1 MSDIKTKVALITA
14 IDNLIDTTTYNGE
27 TQGLLQGLF
36 ALVQQS
42 NRSFE
47 REKAFKAKKTVHSA
61 PTSGKV
67 MPPNADFSKEDFEK
81 KTAKKVAEPVKEQ
94 PKAAEPEPMILTDDE
109 IKTPSNDSDILD
121 LVTDGLDKAKAN
133 FKTPAQFKKKLSAL
147 GIESKGKT
155 HEEIFEDLK
164 AAFNNLK

>member
-14 IDNLIDTTTYNGE
+14 IDNLIDTTAYNGE

-36 ALVQQS
+36 ALVQQN

-47 REKAFKAKKTVHSA
+47 REKSFKLKKTIHTTA
-61 PTSGKV
+61 PSGKT
-67 MPPNADFSKEDFEK
+67 MPPNAEFSKEDFEK
-81 KTAKKVAEPVKEQ
+81 KTVRKVAEPVKEQ
-94 PKAAEPEPMILTDDE
+94 PKAADPEPMVLTEDE
-109 IKTPSNDSDILD
+109 IKTPSNESEILD

-133 FKTPAQFKKKLSAL
+133 FKTPAQFKKKLAGL
-147 GIESKGKT
+147 GIDSKGKT
-155 HEEIFEDLK
+155 YEEIFEDLK